1 ALKNTLAEFLHRSV
15 IAAPF
20 RKFILDRI
28 DFTRAD
34 GERFAAW
41 IPGIELLTLQNCK
54 LLALLQISNKA
65 SENFKKW
72 VFGEGLG

>member
-1 ALKNTLAEFLHRSV
+1 FLHRSV

-34 GERFAAW
+34 GERFAA
-41 IPGIELLTLQNCK
+41 
-54 LLALLQISNKA
+54 
-65 SENFKKW
+65 
-72 VFGEGLG
+72 

>member
-1 ALKNTLAEFLHRSV
+1 PDVLPSEMVVSEALKNTLAEFLQRSV

-34 GERFAAW
+34 GERFAA
-41 IPGIELLTLQNCK
+41 
-54 LLALLQISNKA
+54 
-65 SENFKKW
+65 
-72 VFGEGLG
+72 